1 MKKNVIGTLLCI
13 VISIFVTEKITE
25 LILKFS
31 KEKEKKME
39 QYYHILN
46 QWLDIRQ
53 NNKGLNQYFKQ
64 KGYQKIGIYG
74 MKELGQRLYYEL
86 KDSNLQIKLIDK
98 AAESIWFEDDII
110 SPVDEIPD
118 VDVIVI
124 TAAYYFDSIKKEIE
138 NKVKCPI
145 ISISDV
151 VKNSL

>member
-1 MKKNVIGTLLCI
+1 
-13 VISIFVTEKITE
+13 
-25 LILKFS
+25 
-31 KEKEKKME
+31 
-39 QYYHILN
+39 
-46 QWLDIRQ
+46 
-53 NNKGLNQYFKQ
+53 
-64 KGYQKIGIYG
+64 